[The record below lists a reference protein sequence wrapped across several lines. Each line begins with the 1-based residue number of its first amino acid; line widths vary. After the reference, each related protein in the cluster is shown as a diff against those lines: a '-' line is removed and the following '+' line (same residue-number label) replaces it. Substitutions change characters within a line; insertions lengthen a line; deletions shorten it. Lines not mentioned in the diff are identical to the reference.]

1 MCRQGLSGSPIVH
14 NAFRSPLC
22 FPNVKKVPASTI
34 KELIHKGDDVD
45 NQDELN
51 GLLINAVCLVFFPFP
66 SFYLLFFFYFWVK
79 QTS

>member
-45 NQDELN
+45 NQDELK
-51 GLLINAVCLVFFPFP
+51 GLLNQGRLSGFLFFPFLLP
-66 SFYLLFFFYFWVK
+66 SPFFFSFFW
-79 QTS
+79 